1 MKSKDT
7 KRGSAP
13 MPVDAPA
20 HRSPL
25 VMLSREAVILEV
37 AGYPPWLA
45 ERVERIGIADGGR
58 FARIYLRRVTS

>member
-1 MKSKDT
+1 
-7 KRGSAP
+7 
-13 MPVDAPA
+13 MPVDEPA

-25 VMLSREAVILEV
+25 VFLDDAAMRLEV

-58 FARIYLRRVTS
+58 FARIFLKQVTS

>member
-1 MKSKDT
+1 
-7 KRGSAP
+7 

>member
-1 MKSKDT
+1 MRRDT

-13 MPVDAPA
+13 MPVDEPA
-20 HRSPL
+20 HRTPL
-25 VMLSREAVILEV
+25 VFLDDAAMRLEV

-45 ERVERIGIADGGR
+45 ERVERIGIADGGA